1 MIAAGRAGEL
11 IDEGHPHRWALVEW
25 LQCECGSTCA
35 APRSEGGH
43 LAAWAVCVSP
53 DCRLFWALSVSGAD
67 IVGQSVGACVSAFHG
82 HLIG

>member
-11 IDEGHPHRWALVEW
+11 VDTGHPHRWTLVEW
-25 LQCECGSTCA
+25 LQCECESACA
-35 APRSEGGH
+35 APRAESGH
-43 LAAWAVCVSP
+43 LSAWAVCVSP

-67 IVGQSVGACVSAFHG
+67 IVGQSVGACVSAFHA

>member
-11 IDEGHPHRWALVEW
+11 VDTGHPHRWTLVEW
-25 LQCECGSTCA
+25 LQCECGSACA
-35 APRSEGGH
+35 APRSESGH
-43 LAAWAVCVSP
+43 LSVWAVCVSQ

-67 IVGQSVGACVSAFHG
+67 IVGQSVGACVSAFHA